1 MIQFTTKMKNYMD
14 ISNMSQVEI
23 EQAFSSKDVIEA
35 IKVESEISIGIL
47 TADDEYDKLFY
58 PIISNDYIDLL
69 LLIMRNIFDPNLKVN
84 DRYKMHPNA
93 RLIDPTS
100 LIKFISHTAIMQNE
114 FPDDVERYEK
124 AIEIV
129 LYLDGTFYD
138 MKTAVIAGKEKED
151 VSVTM
156 CVVSFTFDIDPELY
170 PTMEFFKLPLVE
182 QPKDW
187 TVHESGG
194 YHMSEQSCTLNLGE
208 SEQPQQCLNILNALQ
223 SNKYQVT
230 EGADEFGYKDF
241 VHAKAM
247 EKYNS
252 ITDADKIVQ
261 NTTQFYQRTLD
272 IIGSREFMMEW
283 RFDFRGR
290 LYSTGYNINLQAD
303 KYKKGAICPAPSNFK
318 D

>member
-14 ISNMSQVEI
+14 ISDMSQVEI

-35 IKVESEISIGIL
+35 IKVESEIAIGVL
-47 TADDEYDKLFY
+47 TEDEEYDKLFH
-58 PIISNDYIDLL
+58 PMESNEYLDLIL
-69 LLIMRNIFDPNLKVN
+69 TIMRNVFDPKLGVT
-84 DRYKMHPNA
+84 DRYKKYPNC
-93 RLIDPTS
+93 RLVNPTS
-100 LIKFISHTAIMQNE
+100 LIKFISHTSFMQNV
-114 FPDDVERYEK
+114 FADDVERYEK

-129 LYLDGTFYD
+129 LYFDGVLYD
-138 MKTAVIAGKEKED
+138 MKPAVVASDTNTDITL
-151 VSVTM
+151 TM
-156 CVVSFTFDIDPELY
+156 CVVAFEFDIDPELY
-170 PTMEFFKLPLVE
+170 PTMEFFKLPLIE

-187 TVHESGG
+187 TIHESGG
-194 YHMSEQSCTLNLGE
+194 YHMAEQSCTLNLGE
-208 SEQPQQCLNILNALQ
+208 SEQPQQCLDILNTLQ

-247 EKYNS
+247 EKYKVS
-252 ITDADKIVQ
+252 IDAEKIVQ
-261 NTTQFYQRTLD
+261 NTTQYYQRTLD